1 MERHYDDGTE
11 PTILPHMR
19 CCGGPCNQ
27 GRKPCPAPD
36 ACELQEPQD
45 KQLVLVAVVVV
56 VATLVILLAAIFA

>member
-1 MERHYDDGTE
+1 MKRHYDDGTE
-11 PTILPHMR
+11 PTILPHVR
-19 CCGGPCNQ
+19 CCNGPCNQ

>member
-19 CCGGPCNQ
+19 CCNGPCQQ

-36 ACELQEPQD
+36 ACELQEVEEEH
-45 KQLVLVAVVVV
+45 LVFATVIVA
-56 VATLVILLAAIFA
+56 VATLVILLAVLFA